1 MLAYIFVFVDVEE
14 CLNRPCLNNASCLN
28 TPGSFVC
35 QCDSGWEGNICEKG
49 DIFVDLISNLLCFCF
64 FFSIDF

>member
-49 DIFVDLISNLLCFCF
+49 DIFVDLISNLLCF